1 MFKFFITCYTSDNWP
16 ILCIFF
22 SGGKYMVTNDRGAV
36 SIKHAVMEGLAR
48 ELWEHDEITPDAENQ
63 LIMSISPGPHATW
76 RCCVYKEREI
86 LRWRIRLSEN
96 LDANPYA
103 TYRPSIRPARS
114 VRCPLIL

>member
-1 MFKFFITCYTSDNWP
+1 MFRFFIACYTFNNWA

-63 LIMSISPGPHATW
+63 LIMSIHRDLTQHGAAVST
-76 RCCVYKEREI
+76 
-86 LRWRIRLSEN
+86 
-96 LDANPYA
+96 
-103 TYRPSIRPARS
+103 RS
-114 VRCPLIL
+114 VRF